1 MGASLNGLADVLV
14 QQSVQVC
21 VVFLLAAVTCWM
33 LRNAS
38 AHWRYLLWLLVIVK
52 CLTPPIVSLSLPVL
66 GASRAVD
73 GSAKLDAQAAPEVPA
88 STPMNSANA
97 RLSSTDFVAPIPH
110 KLDGPAPLALQPAR
124 NSTSAVNVRAWL
136 ATTWCIGFAACFAF
150 VALRIEAT
158 YRGLRQTRRAVG
170 QATQD
175 VVVEISRQLGM
186 RTSPKV
192 YCTEVAGQPFVWGW
206 LAGDVYVPPDFDR
219 MGDVAQRR
227 IVLAHEL
234 AHVARWD
241 AATNLLQLAV
251 QAVFFFHPLVWWAN
265 RAIRREREK
274 CCDEVVLS
282 RPGESPRQYCEA
294 IVAALACA
302 AQNRRSASMLAVGGQ
317 LEAVEERIA
326 AILTPKRR
334 FHRRPSWLVKGAA
347 LAVACIVLPTGMV
360 LTSSAQT
367 GERAE
372 QANAARDDSWKKGQV
387 MEVRVVD
394 GQTQEPLGDVTLELQ
409 NMGPGIDF
417 QDVKVFTT
425 DVDGRAVLPLPE
437 RPPTAVRVYPTKA
450 GYVPLRVYWE
460 GEPWPELPA
469 SITIPLPRGK
479 AFGGVV
485 KNESGDAVH
494 GVTVNVHYWARGEGE
509 APHIRANIDAR
520 TITDDAGRWT
530 IEQMPAVVEASDLR
544 VYFSHPD
551 YVSDHLRRSSFPLPL
566 YVAPPLQDY
575 FNRSAVT
582 TMRTGDDI
590 SGRVVDE
597 RGTPIAGATVHV
609 DEQYYWQND
618 EPRATTDEDGTF
630 RISGIDFDD
639 SKRYVAPGDSPIYL
653 TIQAAGYAPELVGI
667 NEPGAI
673 PAVTMSRGETVR
685 GRIVDE
691 TGKPLE
697 GVSVVE
703 RHWRGRR
710 NRLGLGMESNADGS
724 FEIADAPEDEIKYDF
739 SKDGY
744 MSVENFVMTPGG
756 EDYIITM
763 KLPLKVSGTVVDE
776 ETGEPI
782 DRFELVKGS
791 DYGDGRA
798 PWWIRHDTKRVSGGK
813 YEAEFTQE
821 GFLWLLRVEAEGYM
835 PSESRIFRPYKSDKG
850 EVIYNF
856 KLRKA
861 EPLSGRVLGLNGQPL
876 AGADVYLATEH
887 ININERKIVN
897 PGEHRVAKTD
907 EAGRC
912 TFPPEVEPFCLVVV
926 HQDGIALRTEKEFA
940 QSADI
945 QIQPWSADNQQLQI
959 IRRPAPGQHVD
970 FPPIV
975 NQK

>member
-1 MGASLNGLADVLV
+1 
-14 QQSVQVC
+14 
-21 VVFLLAAVTCWM
+21 
-33 LRNAS
+33 
-38 AHWRYLLWLLVIVK
+38 
-52 CLTPPIVSLSLPVL
+52 
-66 GASRAVD
+66 
-73 GSAKLDAQAAPEVPA
+73 
-88 STPMNSANA
+88 
-97 RLSSTDFVAPIPH
+97 
-110 KLDGPAPLALQPAR
+110 
-124 NSTSAVNVRAWL
+124 
-136 ATTWCIGFAACFAF
+136 
-150 VALRIEAT
+150 
-158 YRGLRQTRRAVG
+158 
-170 QATQD
+170 
-175 VVVEISRQLGM
+175 
-186 RTSPKV
+186 
-192 YCTEVAGQPFVWGW
+192 
-206 LAGDVYVPPDFDR
+206 
-219 MGDVAQRR
+219 MGDAAQRR
-227 IVLAHEL
+227 TILAHEL

-294 IVAALACA
+294 IVAVLASA
-302 AQNRRSASMLAVGGQ
+302 AQVRRSASMLAVGGQ

-334 FHRRPSWLVKGAA
+334 FYRRPSWRVKGAA

-360 LTSSAQT
+360 LTTRAQI
-367 GERAE
+367 GERRE
-372 QANAARDDSWKKGQV
+372 PANAAGDDVWKSNGWKKGQV

-394 GQTQEPLGDVTLELQ
+394 GQTQEPLGDVKLELQ

-417 QDVKVFTT
+417 QDVKTFTT
-425 DVDGRAVLPLPE
+425 DNDGRAVLPLPE
-437 RPPTAVRVYPTKA
+437 LPPTAVRVYPTKV

-460 GEPWPELPA
+460 GELWPALPA
-469 SITIPLPRGK
+469 SITISLSRGK

-485 KNESGDAVH
+485 KNESGEAVP

-520 TITDDAGRWT
+520 ATTDDEGRWL
-530 IEQMPAVVEASDLR
+530 IEQMPADVEASELR
-544 VYFSHPD
+544 VYFTHPD
-551 YVSDHLRRSSFPLPL
+551 YISDHVRRAHLPLPV
-566 YVAPPLQDY
+566 YAESPLQDF

-590 SGRVVDE
+590 RGRVVDE
-597 RGTPIAGATVHV
+597 RGTPIAGATVHI
-609 DEQYYWQND
+609 DEQYYWLND
-618 EPRATTDEDGTF
+618 QPRATTGEDGTF

-653 TIQAAGYAPELVGI
+653 TIQATGYAPELVGI

-673 PAVTMSRGETVR
+673 PAVTLSRGQTLR

-691 TGKPLE
+691 SGKPLE

-703 RHWRGRR
+703 RHWRGQR

-724 FEIADAPEDEIKYDF
+724 FEIADAPPEEIKYDF

-744 MSVENFVMTPGG
+744 MSVEGFAMTPGG

-763 KLPLKVSGTVVDE
+763 KLPLKISGTVVDE
-776 ETGEPI
+776 ETGESI
-782 DRFELVKGS
+782 DRFELMKGT
-791 DYGDGRA
+791 DYNDGRA
-798 PWWIRHDTKRVSGGK
+798 PWWIRHDTKQVSGGN
-813 YEAEFTQE
+813 YQAEFTQE

-835 PSESRIFRPYKSDKG
+835 PSESRTFRPYKPDKG
-850 EVIYNF
+850 EVVYNF

-861 EPLSGRVLGLNGQPL
+861 EPLSGRVLGLNGKPL

-887 ININERKIVN
+887 ININERKVVN

-907 EAGRC
+907 EKGQF

-926 HQDGIALRTEKEFA
+926 HQDGIALLTEKGFA
-940 QSADI
+940 QSADV
-945 QIQPWSADNQQLQI
+945 QIQPWTADNQRLQI

-970 FPPIV
+970 FPPIA
-975 NQK
+975 NQR